1 MMKQLLYKE
10 WTLARHPTTL
20 LFPLLA
26 AMLLIPNYPY
36 YVAFFYITL
45 AVFFICLTGRENR
58 DIFYTALLPVSRSD
72 IVRARVT
79 FVVILEVFQLLLA
92 IPLGLLRQSFPLPGN
107 AVGMNANLSLIAL
120 ALPMLGLFNLVFF
133 SRYYANPAKVGT
145 AFAWGSTVVAVYMLI
160 AETLTHILPFF
171 RDVLDT
177 PDTQHLGVKFF
188 VLALGAVIYAVLNL
202 WTLRRCGQRFE
213 QLDL

>member
-1 MMKQLLYKE
+1 MKQLLYKE
-10 WTLARHPTTL
+10 WKLANHPTSY
-20 LFPLLA
+20 LFTLLA

-36 YVAFFYITL
+36 YVAFFYMTL

-58 DIFYTALLPVSRSD
+58 DIFYTALLPVSRGD

-79 FVVILEVFQLLLA
+79 FVVILEVIQLLLA
-92 IPLGLLRQSFPLPGN
+92 IPLGLLRQRFPLPGN
-107 AVGMNANLSLIAL
+107 AVGMDANLSLIAL
-120 ALPMLGLFNLVFF
+120 AMPMLGLFNLVFF

-145 AFAWGSTVVAVYMLI
+145 AFAWGSTVLAVYILV
-160 AETLTHILPFF
+160 AETLTHILPFL

-177 PDTQHLGVKFF
+177 PDTQYLGVKLA
-188 VLALGAVIYAVLNL
+188 VLVLGGVIYACLNL
-202 WTLRRCGQRFE
+202 WTVKRCVKRFE